1 MYERRIEMPE
11 EEKINIGK
19 EILEWIIYF
28 VAAALVA
35 SFLQSQLYALTTV
48 HQSSMQNTFFEGHTL
63 IMNKL
68 SYQYSEPKAG
78 DIIIFLKGEN
88 TKGFLNKY
96 KVFFRDIELRFNNSF
111 RTNRLIK
118 RVIAVGGDKVDIH
131 DGQVFIND
139 QLIDEPYVKGITPAW
154 EVEYPLIVPEDCV
167 FVMGD
172 NRENSQDSRSF
183 GPIHIDSIEGKA
195 IFRVYPFSQVGK
207 P

>member
-1 MYERRIEMPE
+1 MPE

-48 HQSSMQNTFFEGHTL
+48 HQSSMQNTFYEGHTL

-96 KVFFRDIELRFNNSF
+96 KVFFKDIELRFNNSF

-118 RVIAVGGDKVDIH
+118 RVIAVEEIRLIFMMDKFLSTTNLLMNLMLRVLHQHGKLNIH
-131 DGQVFIND
+131 
-139 QLIDEPYVKGITPAW
+139 
-154 EVEYPLIVPEDCV
+154 
-167 FVMGD
+167 
-172 NRENSQDSRSF
+172 
-183 GPIHIDSIEGKA
+183 
-195 IFRVYPFSQVGK
+195 
-207 P
+207 